1 MPQIFT
7 IFAFR
12 INNRTQLKRPKIVK
26 FKFLSIIAFAV
37 AAAYCTMAQQNNIA
51 EEVAWIVGDEPIYK
65 SQIEEQYSQ
74 LQYEKTPINGDPY
87 CVIPEQLAIDKL
99 FLHQAAIDTV
109 TVEDATV
116 AKEVNARINYFV
128 ESLGSKEKVEE
139 YFRKSIPEIREQ
151 YMEIMK
157 NQYIVQQVK
166 ENLTKNVK
174 STPADVRK
182 YYESLDKDSIPY
194 VPMQV
199 EAQIITIKPIIPQE
213 EIDEVKSRLR
223 DYAQRVNNGESE
235 FSTLAI
241 LYSQDGSSVRGG
253 EIGFR
258 GRTELMP
265 EYASVAF
272 NLTDPKKAS
281 RIVETDA
288 GFHIIQLIEKR
299 GDKVNTRH
307 ILLKP
312 KVSDKELTDG
322 ITRLDS
328 LRQDINAKKFTFE
341 QAAQY
346 VSQDK
351 DTRNNQG
358 IMYNQMTRSTKF
370 QMSQLPQEVAKHVDK
385 LQVGEISEPFIMIDE
400 KTGREVVAIVKLKSR
415 HEGHKATLSD
425 DFEELKDM
433 YELSA
438 KNKIITDWIENKI
451 KSTYVYIE
459 EGWRDCQFQH
469 EGWLKR

>member
-26 FKFLSIIAFAV
+26 FKFLSIIAFAG

-99 FLHQAAIDTV
+99 FLHQSVIDTV

>member
-1 MPQIFT
+1 M
-7 IFAFR
+7 
-12 INNRTQLKRPKIVK
+12 K
-26 FKFLSIIAFAV
+26 FKFLSIIAFAS

-99 FLHQAAIDTV
+99 FLHQAVIDTV

-322 ITRLDS
+322 ITRLDL